1 MTLALALRDIHQPP
15 APPFWPPAPGWWA
28 LFALLLAGGLAAWWW
43 HARRRRRQRAVEAVF
58 DSAVGSADTPSQAVA
73 AMSEALRRAARRHD
87 PRADRMSGD
96 AWLALLAARLPPDE
110 AAALDPSRDAGAL
123 LLEGGV
129 RDDVADAEAE
139 ALRPLARKA
148 YLALVHGGKRRP

>member
-43 HARRRRRQRAVEAVF
+43 HARRRRRRRAVEAVF
-58 DSAVGSADTPSQAVA
+58 DTAVGSAGTPSQAVA
-73 AMSEALRRAARRHD
+73 AMSEALRRAARRQEPH
-87 PRADRMSGD
+87 ADRMSGD

-123 LLEGGV
+123 LLEGGF

-148 YLALVHGGKRRP
+148 YLALVHGGKPRP

>member
-1 MTLALALRDIHQPP
+1 MVV
-15 APPFWPPAPGWWA
+15 
-28 LFALLLAGGLAAWWW
+28 
-43 HARRRRRQRAVEAVF
+43 ARA
-58 DSAVGSADTPSQAVA
+58 TQA
-73 AMSEALRRAARRHD
+73 AARGRGGIRHRGRHAD
-87 PRADRMSGD
+87 PGG

-123 LLEGGV
+123 LLEGGF